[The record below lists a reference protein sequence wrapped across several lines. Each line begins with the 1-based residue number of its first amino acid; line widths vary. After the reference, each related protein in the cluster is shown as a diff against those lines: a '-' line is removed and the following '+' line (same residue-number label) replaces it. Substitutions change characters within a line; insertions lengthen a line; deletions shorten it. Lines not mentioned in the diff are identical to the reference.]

1 MCMQF
6 PQFECTFWFP
16 FALYVENV
24 RQPNYFLHKNKCIGY
39 FIHDLHLEKVL
50 LFIVVMDSVIR
61 GQVKGESGL
70 LHLYW
75 ILYLSLY
82 VYI

>member
-39 FIHDLHLEKVL
+39 FIHDLHLEKVM
-50 LFIVVMDSVIR
+50 LFVVVMDSVER
-61 GQVKGESGL
+61 WEVLGRVAHTG
-70 LHLYW
+70 
-75 ILYLSLY
+75 Y
-82 VYI
+82 VYIMMRTEGFL